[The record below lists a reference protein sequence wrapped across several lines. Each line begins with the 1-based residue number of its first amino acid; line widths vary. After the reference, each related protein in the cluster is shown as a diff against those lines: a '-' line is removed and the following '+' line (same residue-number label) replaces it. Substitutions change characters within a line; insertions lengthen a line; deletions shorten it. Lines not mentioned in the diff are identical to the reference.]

1 MDVSSQKVAVMYVFN
16 FHHHHPTGD
25 ASANVTDIGPI
36 APIPRDR
43 PHNRDRIELRG
54 PPPDP
59 VDETGEEQP
68 DTERLLYRIRTL
80 EAERSFWRRR
90 TYAITRQYEED
101 TGNEVRGIGG
111 RKDRRRRKRGGGGH
125 NKRAGGARGGGAA
138 GVEVAG
144 GGVTRAEV
152 VAGVEGV
159 DLGADVAEAEV
170 GVEGGL
176 GTVEAVGLE
185 WAVAAPLNA
194 VVLGT
199 LSPSGPYGQ
208 GLTPSQ
214 PRLMT

>member
-1 MDVSSQKVAVMYVFN
+1 MQLQGNTKKIQGMRCGGSAGARIGVVA
-16 FHHHHPTGD
+16 
-25 ASANVTDIGPI
+25 
-36 APIPRDR
+36 
-43 PHNRDRIELRG
+43 RG
-54 PPPDP
+54 A
-59 VDETGEEQP
+59 VEV
-68 DTERLLYRIRTL
+68 
-80 EAERSFWRRR
+80 
-90 TYAITRQYEED
+90 ITRGLAVQE
-101 TGNEVRGIGG
+101 
-111 RKDRRRRKRGGGGH
+111 
-125 NKRAGGARGGGAA
+125 GGGAA

-176 GTVEAVGLE
+176 GTGEAVGLE